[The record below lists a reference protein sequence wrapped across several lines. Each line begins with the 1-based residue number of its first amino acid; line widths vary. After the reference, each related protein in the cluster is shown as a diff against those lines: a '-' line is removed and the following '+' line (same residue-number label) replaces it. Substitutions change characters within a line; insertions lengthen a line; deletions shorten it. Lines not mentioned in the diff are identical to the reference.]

1 MWLVYK
7 YDPWDVKFSL
17 GSSSSTKPDTLK
29 EQGICRILQCLS
41 WLWYPLFTHF
51 LVASEGGRVSF
62 SPFQLLPCVII
73 LLKPLFLGI
82 CVCTSDSKEVK
93 LTLLPEKHTAMTE
106 FLLPSEFMCQEWDS
120 WFWVIAI
127 ESILSQECYYTR
139 FCKWLRTG
147 RRTTSTVSQP
157 PSVPTEST
165 RKTPTVW
172 HYLKSAWGCG

>member
-1 MWLVYK
+1 MHWKSRASVGFCSACPGSDILCSRIFWW
-7 YDPWDVKFSL
+7 PVK
-17 GSSSSTKPDTLK
+17 
-29 EQGICRILQCLS
+29 E
-41 WLWYPLFTHF
+41 
-51 LVASEGGRVSF
+51 AVSF

-82 CVCTSDSKEVK
+82 CVCTSDSEEVK

-106 FLLPSEFMCQEWDS
+106 FLLPSEVMCQEWDS

-147 RRTTSTVSQP
+147 RSTTSTMSQP

-172 HYLKSAWGCG
+172 TVWHYLKSTWGCG